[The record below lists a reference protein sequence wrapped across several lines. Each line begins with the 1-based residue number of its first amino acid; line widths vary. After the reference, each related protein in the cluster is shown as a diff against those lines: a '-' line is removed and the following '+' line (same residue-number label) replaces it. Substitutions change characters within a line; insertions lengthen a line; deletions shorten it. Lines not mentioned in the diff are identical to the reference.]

1 MPTSILDPNEPV
13 PAVRER
19 VDRIRKEVHRVRE
32 APPKP
37 IEIPPPIATETYFD
51 ARYPGCRE
59 RRAAQREA
67 SRREVHPEPVP
78 YDDEWKSLIAQ
89 YKARFRRYFWKF
101 FSTVFPREVAILRR
115 AETGLRAELAAI
127 GNPKLSAEQV
137 AEGFSICLAAAKAQD
152 GYDDDRAHL
161 AARFRQLRLNSKI
174 RKQVLDDLPS
184 WFRATPITPADRKRD
199 VKGRFV

>member
-37 IEIPPPIATETYFD
+37 IEIPLPIATETYFD
-51 ARYPGCRE
+51 ARYPGYRE

-101 FSTVFPREVAILRR
+101 FSTVFPREVAILREQKP
-115 AETGLRAELAAI
+115 AYAPNLPPLAI
-127 GNPKLSAEQV
+127 LS
-137 AEGFSICLAAAKAQD
+137 LALSKWRK
-152 GYDDDRAHL
+152 GS
-161 AARFRQLRLNSKI
+161 RF
-174 RKQVLDDLPS
+174 
-184 WFRATPITPADRKRD
+184 A
-199 VKGRFV
+199 